1 MISCGL
7 FLTLDL
13 QPADPDWQAAAAA
26 AAALFPR
33 ECSAFSREEL
43 LKWFQFMQTVSGV
56 FRNSNNIWLILH
68 FTLTLSLFYPYS
80 KGEGLTSHV
89 QERHSALGSRR
100 PDCSPSGS
108 WPPPSH
114 CWWCWLPRTLRC
126 TSLCPVCEPA
136 GSPPGCYRDR
146 QRNSARACVTMWEWR
161 KIIFSLSVA
170 IKSSS
175 NSEKKKKVCLSLRW
189 ALLEGMEWYV
199 ALNLRWVL
207 LEPTA
212 GGHGD
217 WDGGEES
224 VTRCRAAGQAGW
236 ETDRLYYHPVTT
248 HPHSKCLIIGT
259 HLPHSPSS
267 TNTHAYTEIHYLLW
281 SDITCMQTTAT
292 CSKQKY
298 PHFQL
303 GTWAS

>member
-175 NSEKKKKVCLSLRW
+175 NSEKKKKSVLVTEMSFAWGNGVVCGSELEVGVTGANSRWTWGLRWRWGKCYTVQSRRAGGLGDWQTVLPPCHHTPSQQMFNNRHPSATLSLFHQHTCIHRDPLS
-189 ALLEGMEWYV
+189 AVVRHHM
-199 ALNLRWVL
+199 
-207 LEPTA
+207 
-212 GGHGD
+212 
-217 WDGGEES
+217 
-224 VTRCRAAGQAGW
+224 
-236 ETDRLYYHPVTT
+236 
-248 HPHSKCLIIGT
+248 
-259 HLPHSPSS
+259 
-267 TNTHAYTEIHYLLW
+267 HANN
-281 SDITCMQTTAT
+281 SDLQ
-292 CSKQKY
+292 
-298 PHFQL
+298 
-303 GTWAS
+303 